1 MKSAEP
7 RKNTAQVAAVWL
19 ATVMEDLRLINMK
32 TETNV
37 EIIYQLQSI
46 LDLSRN
52 RFKSVSYLDDPQ

>member
-7 RKNTAQVAAVWL
+7 RKNTAHVAAVWL

-37 EIIYQLQSI
+37 EIIYQL
-46 LDLSRN
+46 DLSRN